1 MGENA
6 LDDGPETTTRV
17 PRPPR
22 KPAPRACA
30 LAWGLALTTAAA
42 AQDPGPGVGLTIEH
56 HAPGCVAAEA
66 YPRLSACFRPD
77 GALSRGRV
85 YFRPLGAPD
94 WFYVEMTGEPP
105 CLAAV
110 LPRPRKDLGA
120 IEYAI
125 SGVDRDLVEVR
136 TAEYTVP
143 VTDNDTCRAG
153 PMAPVVESA
162 VVIIGSASGAEPVG
176 FLTGDGV
183 DTRLILGIAGG
194 VAAVAAVA
202 VLVGDGEE
210 ESPPPPAAS
219 WRSTLAVPGA
229 RGQVVVDGV
238 QQVAVGPGAGA
249 PSPSLGPGPH
259 RLEAVLVD
267 GAGRPGTWRFD
278 LSAAPGSIRVVAG
291 EVEETG
297 PGHVTFRLTG
307 VPGERAVFT
316 FGVGGD

>member
-1 MGENA
+1 M
-6 LDDGPETTTRV
+6 
-17 PRPPR
+17 
-22 KPAPRACA
+22 
-30 LAWGLALTTAAA
+30 
-42 AQDPGPGVGLTIEH
+42 TIEH
-56 HAPGCVAAEA
+56 DAPGCVAAEA
-66 YPRLSACFRPD
+66 YSRLSACFQPD

-85 YFRPLGAPD
+85 YLRPQGAPD

-105 CLAAV
+105 CLEAV

-136 TAEYTVP
+136 TGEYTVP
-143 VTDNDTCRAG
+143 VTENDTCRTG
-153 PMAPVVESA
+153 LMAPVVESA
-162 VVIIGSASGAEPVG
+162 AVIIGSASGAEPVG

-202 VLVGDGEE
+202 VLVGDGDE
-210 ESPPPPAAS
+210 ESPPSTPPPAAT

-238 QQVAVGPGAGA
+238 QQAGAGPGAGP

-267 GAGRPGTWRFD
+267 GEGRPGTWRFD
-278 LSAAPGSIRVVAG
+278 LSGAPGSIRVVAG
-291 EVEETG
+291 EVEDLG

-307 VPGERAVFT
+307 VPGERAVFS